1 MTLKDSAMP
10 KTPVIR
16 TLLLWSGLIPLLL
29 LLLLSIA
36 PDRYGPIAFALV
48 SIQILLFMLSINLV
62 RKETVAK
69 NKPIFVNFAVFFGM
83 AFVFFAEMLV
93 GDQLK
98 EFDSFFG
105 VYFHQYAN
113 LSAYFFLL
121 SFALVYVAVDAL
133 FRDFTTLRKY
143 VMTFGIVGSIFVL
156 YFHPF
161 LADPLYVHATP
172 EVQDWKAVEA
182 AAEHV
187 LPGATAEEVAPN
199 ARLHAWRGDDRG
211 DALSPA
217 QNLERVGQL
226 LPYLQGE
233 NYVFLVYGRLY
244 RNDVYMS
251 VLCIVFV
258 LLFFGY
264 QFMKDPPQGAYI
276 EKIMFLFLVFSSLE
290 ALHAWSFVK
299 SMDWAFA
306 KEMFDLGQYMT
317 LAVLL
322 PIALYFGT
330 RLHFITSVKGEYYE
344 QEVATRPAG
353 ITRWR
358 DALDDLIIDR
368 FFNRKAIVGR
378 MLVDPNRK

>member
-1 MTLKDSAMP
+1 MP

-16 TLLLWSGLIPLLL
+16 TLLLWSVLLSVLLL
-29 LLLLSIA
+29 LLLTVA
-36 PDRYGPIAFALV
+36 PDRYEPIGFALV

-69 NKPIFVNFAVFFGM
+69 NKPIFVNFAIFFAM

-98 EFDSFFG
+98 ELDSFFE
-105 VYFHQYAN
+105 VYFHQYAD

-143 VMTFGIVGSIFVL
+143 VMTFGIVGGIFVL

-161 LADPLYVHATP
+161 LVDPLYVHATP
-172 EVQDWKAVEA
+172 EVQDWKDVEA

-187 LPGATAEEVAPN
+187 LPGATAEEVAAN
-199 ARLHAWRGDDRG
+199 TRLHAWNGDDRS
-211 DALSPA
+211 DVLSPE
-217 QNLERVGQL
+217 QNLARVEQL

-251 VLCIVFV
+251 VLCVVFV

-306 KEMFDLGQYMT
+306 KEMFNLGQYMS